1 MFFSGMLSYFW
12 INVDIAYEKWQK
24 AFEVLSDIILIQKRN
39 KKGPQGKYQSQR
51 TLSKISY

>member
-12 INVDIAYEKWQK
+12 INVDIPYEKWQK
-24 AFEVLSDIILIQKRN
+24 VFEVLSDIILIQKRN
-39 KKGPQGKYQSQR
+39 KKGPQGKYQCQR